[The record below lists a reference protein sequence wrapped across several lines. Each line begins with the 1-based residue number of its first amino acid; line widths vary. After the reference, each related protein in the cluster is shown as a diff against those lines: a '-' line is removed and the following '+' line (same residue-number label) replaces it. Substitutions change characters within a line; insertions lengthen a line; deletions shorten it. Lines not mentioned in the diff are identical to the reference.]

1 MLLIE
6 PHRPFH
12 LPQLHQ
18 LVNCHLS
25 GVVPGW
31 GLPASVI
38 ARSLRLRRGTAL
50 DPWVVEQA
58 TLCAVDGRRLIGA
71 VHLLRYGG
79 GAEVGE
85 GYRGAAE
92 IAWLLFWPEAHAAAE
107 RLLVGAH
114 ELLREWEATRVY
126 ACDTSLP
133 VPVVSGVPESWPHV
147 SDALT
152 RAGFAPVPSVEET
165 LYGGELVAAGDPEPP
180 PFPGLTVLRAV
191 ESGVHRFRAELDGAE
206 VGGCS
211 WSADLSLG
219 GALPAL
225 AGWAELVTLR
235 VGEHWRGRG
244 IGTWMVRQAAARLR
258 SLGVGRVVIAVTAH
272 DDACGLGR
280 FYRRVGWEP
289 LVRLERGW
297 TTAP

>member
-1 MLLIE
+1 MLLVE
-6 PHRPFH
+6 PNRPFH

-18 LVNCHLS
+18 LINCHLS

-38 ARSLRLRRGTAL
+38 ARSLRRRRPGGAL

-79 GAEVGE
+79 GADVGE

-107 RLLVGAH
+107 RLVAAARG
-114 ELLREWEATRVY
+114 LLQEWETNRVY

-147 SDALT
+147 SDALM
-152 RAGFAPVPSVEET
+152 RAGFEPVPSVEET
-165 LYGGELVAAGDPEPP
+165 LYGGELVAAGEQEGT
-180 PFPGLTVLRAV
+180 PFPGLALRPAI
-191 ESGVHRFRAELDGAE
+191 ECGVPKYGNSFSTSVCGLRP
-206 VGGCS
+206 VGG
-211 WSADLSLG
+211 
-219 GALPAL
+219 
-225 AGWAELVTLR
+225 
-235 VGEHWRGRG
+235 H
-244 IGTWMVRQAAARLR
+244 
-258 SLGVGRVVIAVTAH
+258 
-272 DDACGLGR
+272 
-280 FYRRVGWEP
+280 
-289 LVRLERGW
+289 
-297 TTAP
+297 